1 MCICMGTKTISI
13 MDDAYDLLVKNKS
26 KNESFSDVIRK
37 LAKKGDIMKFAGAL
51 SITNSEAEEMKK
63 SILNLRK
70 KGSKELIKKVKNL

>member
-1 MCICMGTKTISI
+1 